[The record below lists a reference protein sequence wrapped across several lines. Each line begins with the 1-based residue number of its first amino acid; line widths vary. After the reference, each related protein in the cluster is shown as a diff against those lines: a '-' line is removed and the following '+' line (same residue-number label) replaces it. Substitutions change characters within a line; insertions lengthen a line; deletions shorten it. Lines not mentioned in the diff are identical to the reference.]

1 MKPSELYEQIKKVK
15 KDSPNQINGGGMH
28 ESIVILLDSLINS
41 NLQYSKIFL
50 GDKLLGINNYQ
61 RKKLTESVDES
72 NDYSEIIYLFSDMI
86 TEFLNKFK
94 ISETQMNTLIISL
107 VSNGFLDEFR
117 QIRKLSESK
126 SGLIV
131 LDFIN
136 NLNIGNES
144 LKEAFL
150 SEVEEYPIHYRILS
164 ERYFELMI
172 TNNLRERY
180 LILMKDAWNANE
192 LESGSEFD
200 EYLISK
206 LLELRRIYRIQS
218 TNIKVSDL
226 TELLGMGESTYRNN
240 KKKIAVKLTSHY
252 SNSIY
257 SNLIAYFET
266 LN

>member
-1 MKPSELYEQIKKVK
+1 MKPSVLYEQIKKVK
-15 KDSPNQINGGGMH
+15 KDAPNQINNGGMH
-28 ESIVILLDSLINS
+28 EAIVILLDSLVNS
-41 NLQYSKIFL
+41 NLQYSKIYL
-50 GDKLLGINNYQ
+50 GDKLLGVNNYY
-61 RKKLTESVDES
+61 RKKLTETVDET
-72 NDYSEIIYLFSDMI
+72 NDYAEVVYLFSDMI
-86 TEFLNKFK
+86 TEFLSKFK
-94 ISETQMNTLIISL
+94 ISEVQINTLIISL
-107 VSNGFLDEFR
+107 VSNGFIDEFR

-136 NLNIGNES
+136 NLNVGNES
-144 LKEAFL
+144 LKDAFL
-150 SEVEEYPIHYRILS
+150 SEIEAYPIHLKILT

-180 LILMKDAWNANE
+180 LILMKDAWNVGE

-200 EYLISK
+200 EYLIER
-206 LLELRRIYRIQS
+206 LLELRRIYRVQS
-218 TNIKVSDL
+218 TNIKISDL

-240 KKKIAVKLTSHY
+240 KKKISSKLTSYY